1 MTAWI
6 YLVAAGVLEIVW
18 AAALKA
24 SAGFSRP
31 IPAALGLIMAAL
43 SLFLLSVALRSLPVS
58 LAYAVWVGIGTAGV
72 AIYGVVVLGEA
83 ATPIKIA
90 SLAMICL
97 GVAGL
102 SSTNE

>member
-1 MTAWI
+1 MMAWVL
-6 YLVAAGVLEIVW
+6 LVVAGGLEIVW

-31 IPAALGLIMAAL
+31 LPAVLGLVTAAL
-43 SLFLLSVALRSLPVS
+43 SLFLLSWALRSLPVS

-83 ATPIKIA
+83 ASPIKIA
-90 SLAMICL
+90 SLAMISI

-102 SSTNE
+102 ASVQE